1 MLGEEALPFRSSLR
15 RVVLQLR
22 VGNEEL
28 VAFSMKDMEVGRGDE
43 SV

>member
-1 MLGEEALPFRSSLR
+1 MLGEESPPLRSLLR

-22 VGNEEL
+22 VSNEEL
-28 VAFSMKDMEVGRGDE
+28 VAFSMKDMEVGRGDK